1 MAYRAGNLRAGDK
14 KMKGIKMNFLSRRGM
29 VFGWGRGFFAGLM
42 IVVASCAHAQ
52 SSGVLSRIA
61 SGSDL
66 FLGHRESAIPFS
78 YVGGAG
84 QSYEVFGYSW
94 EICSHVA
101 DTLERRVG
109 REIKVVPVAVT
120 ANTRFLMIKTG
131 MTSIECGASTN
142 NVARQKLV
150 SFSNTIYVA
159 EVRIMVRQQ
168 SGIKQLSDLSG
179 RRVVSVV
186 GTTAD
191 RLLKGAALARN
202 MAIDHVFAASH
213 GEALQMMLR
222 GEAVAYVGDDAI
234 LAATRASIDQNEDLV
249 FLDDVLATEPYGLVL
264 PKGDEEFK
272 ALVDDVIVSLIQSGE
287 LQKIYDRWFMSPI
300 PPKGINL
307 RMPMSDRMKAILANP
322 NDTPVN

>member
-1 MAYRAGNLRAGDK
+1 MKFLGRYLRTLLRVLLAIIGV
-14 KMKGIKMNFLSRRGM
+14 SM
-29 VFGWGRGFFAGLM
+29 VVGGGAW
-42 IVVASCAHAQ
+42 AQ
-52 SSGVLSRIA
+52 STGVLSKLA
-61 SGSDL
+61 GGGGEL
-66 FLGHRESAIPFS
+66 YLGHRESAIPFS
-78 YVGGAG
+78 YVNGTG
-84 QSYEVFGYSW
+84 QTYEVLGYSW
-94 EICSHVA
+94 EICGQVA
-101 DTLERRVG
+101 EEVGRRLG

-150 SFSNTIYVA
+150 DFSKTIYVA

-234 LAATRASIDQNEDLV
+234 LAATRASIEQNADLV
-249 FLDDVLATEPYGLVL
+249 FLEDVLATEPYGLAL
-264 PKGDEEFK
+264 PKGDSDFK
-272 ALVDDVIVSLIQSGE
+272 ALVDEVIVSLIERGE

-307 RMPMSDRMKAILANP
+307 RMPMSERMKAVLANP